1 MKITKIFTFI
11 LFISLLFTNLS
22 FADEFNNWLTS
33 FKSYALEKGISQ
45 KTLDLAMSNV
55 KFLPNVIKYDRYQ
68 PEFYEDTKTYISK
81 RTSDKKV
88 IKGKN
93 YH

>member
-1 MKITKIFTFI
+1 MKITKIFLFI

-45 KTLDLAMSNV
+45 KTTSCSR
-55 KFLPNVIKYDRYQ
+55 KSTKRRSGPKHEPN
-68 PEFYEDTKTYISK
+68 F
-81 RTSDKKV
+81 
-88 IKGKN
+88 GG
-93 YH
+93 